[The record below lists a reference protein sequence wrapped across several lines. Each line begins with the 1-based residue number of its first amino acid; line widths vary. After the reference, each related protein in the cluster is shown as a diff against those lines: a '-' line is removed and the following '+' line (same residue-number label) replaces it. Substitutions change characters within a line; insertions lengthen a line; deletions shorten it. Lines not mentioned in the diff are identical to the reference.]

1 MSASIGSGGPVSDD
15 SMNRRR
21 ARDLAALESEVF
33 DVLVIGGGATGLGTA
48 VDAASRGFRT
58 ALIEAHDFAQ
68 GTSSRSTK
76 LVHGGVR
83 YLEQL
88 DLGLVREALH
98 ERGLMA
104 QNAPHLV
111 HDLRFVV
118 PRYSWWEAPFYG
130 VGLKLY
136 DALAGKLNLGAS
148 RLLSRDETIEV
159 IPNVQRDG
167 LLGGISYHDGQFDDA
182 RMAITLA
189 LTAQSHGAVLVTR
202 CRVTGLLREGEQV
215 IGVHAIDGLTQ
226 RTLTVRA
233 RAVVNATG
241 IFADSIRRMESPQ
254 ATSVVEPAQGVH
266 LVLPRH
272 FQPSASAIMVPHTDD
287 GRVLFVIPWHERVII
302 GTTDTPM
309 REASIEPRALEEEI
323 EFILRNAARYLERD
337 PTRSDV
343 LSVFAGQRPLV
354 HAARAATGRGTAA
367 TAGDAPVA
375 SKSISRHHEVM
386 VGAGGMVTIVGGKW
400 TTYRR
405 MAEDT
410 IDSVIAH
417 RALERRPCRTH
428 ELRLH
433 GWVDRGAAST
443 TDWSR
448 VYGSEIERV
457 RAVIAER
464 PAWSEPMDSRLPYP
478 LGVAAWAVRFEH
490 ALLVEDVLSRRT
502 RALLLDARAAMQC
515 AERVARVMAGEL
527 GRDESWIADQ
537 VNAFI
542 ALARGY
548 LAAPESADRATPLR

>member
-1 MSASIGSGGPVSDD
+1 MSQHREDNVAT
-15 SMNRRR
+15 
-21 ARDLAALESEVF
+21 LESEVF

-58 ALIEAHDFAQ
+58 ALVEAHDFAQ

-88 DLGLVREALH
+88 DIGLVREALH

-130 VGLKLY
+130 AGLKLY
-136 DALAGKLNLGAS
+136 DALAGKLNLGPS

-159 IPNVQRDG
+159 IPNVQREG
-167 LLGGISYHDGQFDDA
+167 LLGGIAYHDGQFDDA

-189 LTAQSHGAVLVTR
+189 LTARDHGAVVVSR
-202 CRVTGLLREGEQV
+202 CRVMGLLREGDRV
-215 IGVHAIDGLTQ
+215 VGVHAREEESQ
-226 RTLTVRA
+226 RTLTIRA

-254 ATSVVEPAQGVH
+254 VASVVEPAQGVH
-266 LVLPRH
+266 LVLDRA
-272 FQPSASAIMVPHTDD
+272 FQPSDSAIMVPHTDD
-287 GRVLFVIPWHERVII
+287 GRVLFVIPWHDRVLV

-309 REASIEPRALEEEI
+309 REPSIEPRAREDEI

-337 PTRSDV
+337 PKRSDV

-354 HAARAATGRGTAA
+354 HVTHRGD
-367 TAGDAPVA
+367 GDAKDAQGGAAPVA
-375 SKSISRHHEVM
+375 TKSISRHHEVM
-386 VGAGGMVTIVGGKW
+386 IGAGGMVTIVGGKW

-410 IDSVIAH
+410 MDRVIQHCAFEA
-417 RALERRPCRTH
+417 RACRTH
-428 ELRLH
+428 DLRLH
-433 GWVDRGAAST
+433 GWLERGAHVHADA
-443 TDWSR
+443 DWAR
-448 VYGSEIERV
+448 VYGSELDRV

-464 PAWSEPMDSRLPYP
+464 AEWSEPMDPRLPYP
-478 LGVAAWAVRFEH
+478 LGVAAWAVRAEH
-490 ALLVEDVLSRRT
+490 ARRVEDVLSRRT
-502 RALLLDARAAMQC
+502 RALLLDARAAMAS

-527 GRDESWIADQ
+527 GRSEAWIADQ
-537 VNAFI
+537 VNDFA

-548 LAAPESADRATPLR
+548 LASPGPADQAAARR